1 MKFADICKQYEV
13 DIFDKNLLD
22 IFSSDKELEFE
33 IEKEQNEIIAYISYK
48 RLDLSND
55 VYHLF
60 VNENFRKKGIASKLL
75 NKIYNKDILVEVDE
89 KNIKAI
95 NLYKKLGFKEI
106 KKISNYYK
114 NGNNAL
120 VLLKCYN

>member
-1 MKFADICKQYEV
+1 MKFDDICKQYEV
-13 DIFDKNLLD
+13 DIFDKDLLD
-22 IFSSDKELEFE
+22 IFLSDKELEFE

-48 RLDLSND
+48 KLELSND

-60 VNENFRKKGIASKLL
+60 VNEKFRKKGIASKLL

-95 NLYKKLGFKEI
+95 NLYKKLGFKKI

-120 VLLKCYN
+120 VLLKCYK

>member
-1 MKFADICKQYEV
+1 MKFDDICKQYEV
-13 DIFDKNLLD
+13 DIFDKDLLD
-22 IFSSDKELEFE
+22 IFLNDKELEFE
-33 IEKEQNEIIAYISYK
+33 IEKEQNEIIGYISYK
-48 RLDLSND
+48 NLELSND

-60 VNENFRKKGIASKLL
+60 VNENFRKKGIASKFL

-89 KNIKAI
+89 ENIKAI

>member
-1 MKFADICKQYEV
+1 MKFDDICKQYEV
-13 DIFDKNLLD
+13 DIFDKDLLD
-22 IFSSDKELEFE
+22 IFLNDKELEFE
-33 IEKEQNEIIAYISYK
+33 IEKEQNEIIGYISYK
-48 RLDLSND
+48 NLELSND

-60 VNENFRKKGIASKLL
+60 VNENFRKKGIASKFL
-75 NKIYNKDILVEVDE
+75 NKIYNKDISVEVDE
-89 KNIKAI
+89 ENIKAI